1 MTKWFDPSLQNL
13 TIGDANTTF
22 DGSETTLISQ
32 GGAVREIDL
41 TSLYPLYGIVLG
53 TEQAST
59 SGTTI
64 DFTGIPSR
72 AKRVVVIGVG
82 VSLSGT
88 DHLLIQIGDS
98 GGIESSGYSSTS
110 ATSAATVS
118 NTSGM
123 LILDGGAATAVSFK
137 MTFDLENSSAN
148 TWAAS
153 HLAIQTPS
161 NTAVYGFGTKS
172 LSSTLDRVR
181 ITTNGTNTFD
191 AGAIN
196 ISYQ

>member
-1 MTKWFDPSLQNL
+1 MTKWFDPSLQNI

-41 TSLYPLYGIVLG
+41 TDLYPLYGIVLG
-53 TEQAST
+53 TEQSST

-72 AKRVVVIGVG
+72 AKRIVVTGIG

-88 DHLLIQIGDS
+88 DDLLIQIGDS
-98 GGIESSGYSSTS
+98 GGIETTSYTS
-110 ATSAATVS
+110 ASNSSAGGVQS
-118 NTSGM
+118 TSGM
-123 LILDGGAATAVSFK
+123 RIVLSVAADTIFFV
-137 MTFDLENSSAN
+137 MTFNLEN
-148 TWAAS
+148 AS
-153 HLAIQTPS
+153 TNQWICSHNAIRS
-161 NTAVYGFGTKS
+161 DNVNIYGAGIKA

-181 ITTNGTNTFD
+181 VTTTGTNTFD
-191 AGAIN
+191 AGVIN